1 VPSQEEPAWRQGAL
15 CIRSGSIP
23 QPNGRIGRA
32 LTQCLAPCPFLE
44 AALGDRHEIAG
55 TASRTLWDKIPRSE
69 ILIYYIYVMRFPMTT
84 TTPGNSN
91 PSWRAEVKWERR
103 YYRLEEEV
111 PKDEIQETPQGE
123 TKGTPETQTVET
135 IESVRECF
143 VDVFKPGGER
153 IRFRVNR
160 REGRP
165 LSFTDP
171 REQFTGAGGTRGIWG
186 TLPEQPAGSP
196 RSLTPTAFR
205 EEVARLI
212 GSDRSEEIV
221 RSLRARQFFCS
232 RQLSTRV
239 RTATSPP
246 TRRTAP

>member
-1 VPSQEEPAWRQGAL
+1 
-15 CIRSGSIP
+15 
-23 QPNGRIGRA
+23 
-32 LTQCLAPCPFLE
+32 
-44 AALGDRHEIAG
+44 
-55 TASRTLWDKIPRSE
+55 
-69 ILIYYIYVMRFPMTT
+69 MTT

-103 YYRLEEEV
+103 YYRLEAEV
-111 PKDEIQETPQGE
+111 PRDEVEETPQSE
-123 TKGTPETQTVET
+123 TKGTPETPTVET

-221 RSLRARQFFCS
+221 RSLGARQFSCS
-232 RQLSTRV
+232 RRLSTRV